1 MPYPQRE
8 RGEGGMLISL
18 PFRPRVRKRIKPMAS
33 PVRRSCGY
41 HPSSRASTFFDW
53 FKITIL
59 GDRGKCVCEQLAQVH
74 CAKAERSL
82 SESRVQRPR
91 PTITPPS
98 RIEIAEF
105 VSKNSTW
112 RRLGE
117 NRPNEK
123 RRRARGRRAELSSV
137 ATTSSMTS
145 SIIGRRSRDR
155 RTCRC

>member
-1 MPYPQRE
+1 MPYPR

-18 PFRPRVRKRIKPMAS
+18 PFRPRVRKRIKPMVS

-74 CAKAERSL
+74 CATAERSL

-91 PTITPPS
+91 ATITPPS
-98 RIEIAEF
+98 RKELAEF

-137 ATTSSMTS
+137 ATTSVDDV
-145 SIIGRRSRDR
+145 IIGRRSRDR